1 MSSFSLNARQQ
12 AANELL
18 ASHSMHVLLYGGSR
32 SGKTFLLCRAIAV
45 RALRAANSRHGIFRF
60 RFNHVK
66 ESVGLD
72 TWPKMMRLCF
82 PEVKYDLNKSDW
94 FVTLPNGSE
103 VWLGGLDDKDRAE
116 KVLGKEYATILL
128 NECSQIP
135 YSSVEIVRTRL
146 AQKTDLKLKAYYD
159 ENPPKKGHWTYKQFI
174 KKVDPVSGQALG
186 HPDNYVAM
194 QINPADNG
202 ANLGKEYIDEM
213 QRLSGARR
221 KRFWEGEFADDNPN
235 ALWNIETFD
244 KYRELGD
251 GKIPD
256 FQRVVIAVDPSGS
269 DDEDM
274 ADNDAIGIIVAA
286 LGTNGNAYVL
296 EDLTIKAGPAKW
308 GAIATSAFDRHRADL
323 VVGEQNYGGAMV
335 KHVIQTA
342 RPDTP
347 FKAVTASRGKVV
359 RAEPISA
366 LYEQGKVRH
375 VGMFPELEDELM
387 AFTTTGYTGEGSPNR
402 ADALV
407 WAISELFP
415 GMVQPDRKSDMK
427 VPTSLGMPM
436 TDGGWMA
443 A

>member
-18 ASHSMHVLLYGGSR
+18 ASPAMHVLLYGGSR
-32 SGKTFLLCRAIAV
+32 SGKTFLLCRAIAI

-103 VWLGGLDDKDRAE
+103 IWLGGLDDKDRAE

-174 KKVDPVSGQALG
+174 KRVDPVSGQPTSQPG
-186 HPDNYVAM
+186 NYACM
-194 QINPADNG
+194 QINPADNES
-202 ANLGKEYIDEM
+202 NLGKEYIDEM

-256 FQRVVIAVDPSGS
+256 FQRIVIAVDPSGS

-274 ADNDAIGIIVAA
+274 AENDAIGIIVAA

-308 GAIATSAFDRHRADL
+308 GAVATSAFDRHRADL

-359 RAEPISA
+359 RAEPISS

-375 VGMFPELEDELM
+375 VGLFPDLEDELM

-415 GMVQPDRKSDMK
+415 GMVQPDRKTDMK